1 MKLIEL
7 EAGEHILEIDIKA
20 FIINPGR
27 MFFTPV
33 RDLPSVM

>member
-1 MKLIEL
+1 MKQIEL

-27 MFFTPV
+27 MFLHLFGIY
-33 RDLPSVM
+33 LL